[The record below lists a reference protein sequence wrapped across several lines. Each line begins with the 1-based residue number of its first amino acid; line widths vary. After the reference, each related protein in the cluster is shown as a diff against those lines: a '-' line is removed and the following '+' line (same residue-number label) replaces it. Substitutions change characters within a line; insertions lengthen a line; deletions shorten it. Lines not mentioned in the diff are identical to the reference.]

1 MRLSCLLDRQ
11 TQTGTL
17 RGSIPKQ
24 ARAVIDSTL
33 YLGEPAQQTQN
44 GEAVL
49 TAPATVN
56 ILYMDPDGAL
66 QSAIVRDQAS
76 CKIALGD
83 GVVCEASVTPG
94 RDGFAAP
101 SGGGIDV
108 RYDVSFH
115 ADCRCNQ
122 ALRTLTGGELA
133 EGDKGAERFCVVV
146 RHADKT
152 QSLWD
157 LAKQYRTSEAAIA
170 GANGITSG
178 EAEQGALLLIP
189 V

>member
-1 MRLSCLLDRQ
+1 MVQPPRAGIAHVRVDAEIPAALPGGLLLIKCLE
-11 TQTGTL
+11 
-17 RGSIPKQ
+17 
-24 ARAVIDSTL
+24 RA
-33 YLGEPAQQTQN
+33 AQ
-44 GEAVL
+44 
-49 TAPATVN
+49 
-56 ILYMDPDGAL
+56 
-66 QSAIVRDQAS
+66 
-76 CKIALGD
+76 
-83 GVVCEASVTPG
+83 SV
-94 RDGFAAP
+94 P

-133 EGDKGAERFCVVV
+133 EGDKGTERFCVIV
-146 RHADKT
+146 RYADKT

-157 LAKQYRTSEAAIA
+157 LAKEYRTSEEAVA

-178 EAEQGALLLIP
+178 EAEQGTLLLIP

>member
-1 MRLSCLLDRQ
+1 MSSDGKAADISA
-11 TQTGTL
+11 GTRAWASFIVCHL
-17 RGSIPKQ
+17 RVG
-24 ARAVIDSTL
+24 L
-33 YLGEPAQQTQN
+33 
-44 GEAVL
+44 EA
-49 TAPATVN
+49 
-56 ILYMDPDGAL
+56 
-66 QSAIVRDQAS
+66 
-76 CKIALGD
+76 
-83 GVVCEASVTPG
+83 
-94 RDGFAAP
+94 AA
-101 SGGGIDV
+101 GGGIDV

-170 GANGITSG
+170 GANGITTG
-178 EAEQGALLLIP
+178 EAEQGTLLLIP